1 MRTKVVIIGGG
12 PSGLLLSRLL
22 SLENIDNVVL
32 EKQSREHVQGR
43 IRAGVLENGT
53 IEMLRLAGVSK
64 RLDNEGFKHNG
75 IELSFKNH
83 GFRIDLKKLTDKHVT
98 VYGQTEVTKDLYE
111 IIEKENG
118 NIINCAEDV
127 LPQKIGEINS
137 FVTFKKNGIENKI
150 MCDFIVGCDGYHGIS
165 RKVIPENLINI
176 FERVYPF
183 GWLGILSET
192 PPVKEELIYANHGNG
207 FALASMRNNNLS
219 RYYIQTSLDDRVE
232 CWDDKRFWE
241 ELKRRLP
248 IEASESIITGPSIE
262 KSIAPLRSFVCE
274 PMNWNNL
281 FLVGDAAHIVPPT
294 GAKGLNLAVSD
305 VYYLFNGNTGDA
317 GIWPTLFG
325 SCGALVTT
333 FLVIPIVTYMSK
345 KVGKKNAFLISQS
358 ISVIGYIMFWFSFVP
373 GKPYMFLFALPF
385 FSFGIGGLFT
395 LMMSMTADVID
406 LDELQTGKRR
416 EGVFGAI
423 YWWMVKFGFAIA
435 GGLTG
440 TILTLVG
447 FTSGAVS
454 QPESAITG
462 LRLFFT
468 GFPILGTLVAI
479 YVMWD
484 YDITED
490 KSNEISEELS
500 KRKAAC

>member
-64 RLDNEGFKHNG
+64 RLENEGFKHNG

-118 NIINCAEDV
+118 NIINCAGDV
-127 LPQKIGEINS
+127 LPQNVGEINS

-150 MCDFIVGCDGYHGIS
+150 MCDFIIGCDGYHGIS
-165 RKVIPENLINI
+165 RKIIPKNLINI

-232 CWDDKRFWE
+232 GWDDKRFWE
-241 ELKRRLP
+241 ELKKRLP

-305 VYYLFNGNTGDA
+305 VYYLFNGLKKHY
-317 GIWPTLFG
+317 LFNDDKG
-325 SCGALVTT
+325 LKNYSTKALSRVWKAIRFSWWMTTT
-333 FLVIPIVTYMSK
+333 FHKFPEQTSFDQRIQDSELEYLENSIASQ
-345 KVGKKNAFLISQS
+345 KVLAENYVG
-358 ISVIGYIMFWFSFVP
+358 
-373 GKPYMFLFALPF
+373 LPF
-385 FSFGIGGLFT
+385 
-395 LMMSMTADVID
+395 
-406 LDELQTGKRR
+406 E
-416 EGVFGAI
+416 
-423 YWWMVKFGFAIA
+423 
-435 GGLTG
+435 
-440 TILTLVG
+440 
-447 FTSGAVS
+447 
-454 QPESAITG
+454 
-462 LRLFFT
+462 
-468 GFPILGTLVAI
+468 
-479 YVMWD
+479 
-484 YDITED
+484 
-490 KSNEISEELS
+490 
-500 KRKAAC
+500 

>member
-127 LPQKIGEINS
+127 LPQNVGEINS

-150 MCDFIVGCDGYHGIS
+150 VCDFIIGCDGYHGIS
-165 RKVIPENLINI
+165 RKIIPENLINI
-176 FERVYPF
+176 FQRVYPF

-232 CWDDKRFWE
+232 SWDDKRFWE

-305 VYYLFNGNTGDA
+305 VYYLFNGLKKHY
-317 GIWPTLFG
+317 LFNDDKDLKNY
-325 SCGALVTT
+325 STKALSRVWKAIRFSWWMTTT
-333 FLVIPIVTYMSK
+333 FHKFPEQTSFDQRIQDSELEYLENSIASQ
-345 KVGKKNAFLISQS
+345 KVLAENYVG
-358 ISVIGYIMFWFSFVP
+358 
-373 GKPYMFLFALPF
+373 LPF
-385 FSFGIGGLFT
+385 
-395 LMMSMTADVID
+395 
-406 LDELQTGKRR
+406 E
-416 EGVFGAI
+416 
-423 YWWMVKFGFAIA
+423 
-435 GGLTG
+435 
-440 TILTLVG
+440 
-447 FTSGAVS
+447 
-454 QPESAITG
+454 
-462 LRLFFT
+462 
-468 GFPILGTLVAI
+468 
-479 YVMWD
+479 
-484 YDITED
+484 
-490 KSNEISEELS
+490 
-500 KRKAAC
+500 

>member
-127 LPQKIGEINS
+127 LPQNVGEINS

-150 MCDFIVGCDGYHGIS
+150 MCDFVAGCDGYHGIS
-165 RKVIPENLINI
+165 RKVIPENLINV
-176 FERVYPF
+176 FERIYPF

-232 CWDDKRFWE
+232 SWDDKRFWE

-305 VYYLFNGNTGDA
+305 VYYLFNGLKKHY
-317 GIWPTLFG
+317 LFNDDKDLKNY
-325 SCGALVTT
+325 STKALSRVWKAIRFSWWMTTT
-333 FLVIPIVTYMSK
+333 FHKFPEQTSFDQRIQDSELEYLENSIASQ
-345 KVGKKNAFLISQS
+345 KVLAENYVG
-358 ISVIGYIMFWFSFVP
+358 
-373 GKPYMFLFALPF
+373 LPF
-385 FSFGIGGLFT
+385 
-395 LMMSMTADVID
+395 
-406 LDELQTGKRR
+406 E
-416 EGVFGAI
+416 
-423 YWWMVKFGFAIA
+423 
-435 GGLTG
+435 
-440 TILTLVG
+440 
-447 FTSGAVS
+447 
-454 QPESAITG
+454 
-462 LRLFFT
+462 
-468 GFPILGTLVAI
+468 
-479 YVMWD
+479 
-484 YDITED
+484 
-490 KSNEISEELS
+490 
-500 KRKAAC
+500 

>member
-22 SLENIDNVVL
+22 SLENIDNIVL

-64 RLDNEGFKHNG
+64 RLENEGFKHNG

-127 LPQKIGEINS
+127 LPQKVGEINS

-150 MCDFIVGCDGYHGIS
+150 MCDFIIGCDGYHGIS
-165 RKVIPENLINI
+165 RKIIPKNLINI

-219 RYYIQTSLDDRVE
+219 RYYIQTSLDDRLE
-232 CWDDKRFWE
+232 DWDDKKFWE

-305 VYYLFNGNTGDA
+305 VYYLFNGLKKHY
-317 GIWPTLFG
+317 LFNDDKDLKNY
-325 SCGALVTT
+325 STKALSRVWKAIRFSWWMTTT
-333 FLVIPIVTYMSK
+333 FHKFPEQTSFDQRIQDSELEYLENSIASQ
-345 KVGKKNAFLISQS
+345 KVLAENYVG
-358 ISVIGYIMFWFSFVP
+358 
-373 GKPYMFLFALPF
+373 LPF
-385 FSFGIGGLFT
+385 
-395 LMMSMTADVID
+395 
-406 LDELQTGKRR
+406 E
-416 EGVFGAI
+416 
-423 YWWMVKFGFAIA
+423 
-435 GGLTG
+435 
-440 TILTLVG
+440 
-447 FTSGAVS
+447 
-454 QPESAITG
+454 
-462 LRLFFT
+462 
-468 GFPILGTLVAI
+468 
-479 YVMWD
+479 
-484 YDITED
+484 
-490 KSNEISEELS
+490 
-500 KRKAAC
+500 

>member
-64 RLDNEGFKHNG
+64 RLENEGFKHNG

-150 MCDFIVGCDGYHGIS
+150 MCDFIIGCDGYHGIS
-165 RKVIPENLINI
+165 RKIIPKNLINI

-232 CWDDKRFWE
+232 SWDDKRFWE

-305 VYYLFNGNTGDA
+305 VYYLFNGLKKHY
-317 GIWPTLFG
+317 LFNDNKDLKNY
-325 SCGALVTT
+325 STKALSRVWKAIRFSWWMTTT
-333 FLVIPIVTYMSK
+333 FHKFPEQTSFDQRIQDSELEYLENSIASQ
-345 KVGKKNAFLISQS
+345 KVLAENYVG
-358 ISVIGYIMFWFSFVP
+358 
-373 GKPYMFLFALPF
+373 LPF
-385 FSFGIGGLFT
+385 
-395 LMMSMTADVID
+395 
-406 LDELQTGKRR
+406 E
-416 EGVFGAI
+416 
-423 YWWMVKFGFAIA
+423 
-435 GGLTG
+435 
-440 TILTLVG
+440 
-447 FTSGAVS
+447 
-454 QPESAITG
+454 
-462 LRLFFT
+462 
-468 GFPILGTLVAI
+468 
-479 YVMWD
+479 
-484 YDITED
+484 
-490 KSNEISEELS
+490 
-500 KRKAAC
+500 

>member
-22 SLENIDNVVL
+22 SLENIDNIVL

-64 RLDNEGFKHNG
+64 RLDKEGFKHNG

-127 LPQKIGEINS
+127 LPQKVGEINS

-150 MCDFIVGCDGYHGIS
+150 MCDFIIGCDGYHGIS
-165 RKVIPENLINI
+165 RKIIPKNLINI

-232 CWDDKRFWE
+232 SWDDKRFWE

-248 IEASESIITGPSIE
+248 IEASETIITGPSIE

-305 VYYLFNGNTGDA
+305 VYYLFNGLKKHY
-317 GIWPTLFG
+317 LFNDDKDLKNY
-325 SCGALVTT
+325 STKALSRVWKAIRFSWWMTTT
-333 FLVIPIVTYMSK
+333 FHKFPEQTSFDQRIQDSELEYLENSIASQ
-345 KVGKKNAFLISQS
+345 KVLAENYVG
-358 ISVIGYIMFWFSFVP
+358 
-373 GKPYMFLFALPF
+373 LPF
-385 FSFGIGGLFT
+385 
-395 LMMSMTADVID
+395 
-406 LDELQTGKRR
+406 E
-416 EGVFGAI
+416 
-423 YWWMVKFGFAIA
+423 
-435 GGLTG
+435 
-440 TILTLVG
+440 
-447 FTSGAVS
+447 
-454 QPESAITG
+454 
-462 LRLFFT
+462 
-468 GFPILGTLVAI
+468 
-479 YVMWD
+479 
-484 YDITED
+484 
-490 KSNEISEELS
+490 
-500 KRKAAC
+500 